1 MLLGGAAGLSPT
13 TAPSHGRQEFTRMG
27 ETVHAF
33 GGAGTCAASE
43 TLGLGDELDLGVLP
57 EQLASAT
64 TARTAAAFLMDLA
77 RSHDG
82 RDEVGT

>member
-1 MLLGGAAGLSPT
+1 
-13 TAPSHGRQEFTRMG
+13 MG

-43 TLGLGDELDLGVLP
+43 TLGPGDELGELALGVLP

-64 TARTAAAFLMDLA
+64 TASTAAAFLMDLA